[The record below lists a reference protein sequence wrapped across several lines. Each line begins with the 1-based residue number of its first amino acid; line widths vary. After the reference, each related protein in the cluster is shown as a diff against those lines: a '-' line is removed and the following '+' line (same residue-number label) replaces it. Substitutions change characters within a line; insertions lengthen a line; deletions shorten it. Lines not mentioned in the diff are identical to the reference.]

1 MPTLKEFIKNVLQK
15 ENIKGDVDKIAK
27 EIEKEARKQA
37 VHGIACICDEEVR
50 EMTINIAD
58 LMLKNPDAYKDDKS
72 KKETKVVEETVDD
85 EEVVEEVKEEPKKVE
100 NKVKDKPKEQVKK
113 VKEVKIE
120 EPKETVEDE
129 KPKKIEKGTF
139 GKEMIVINVE
149 QESLF

>member
-1 MPTLKEFIKNVLQK
+1 MPTLKEFIRSVLQK
-15 ENIKGDVDKIAK
+15 ENIHGDVDKIAK

-37 VHGIACICDEEVR
+37 VNGIACICDEEVR

-58 LMLKNPDAYKDDKS
+58 LMLKNPDAYKDKP
-72 KKETKVVEETVDD
+72 KKETKHIDK
-85 EEVVEEVKEEPKKVE
+85 EVVEEVKE
-100 NKVKDKPKEQVKK
+100 VKA
-113 VKEVKIE
+113 E

-129 KPKKIEKGTF
+129 KPKKIKKGTF

>member
-1 MPTLKEFIKNVLQK
+1 MPTLKEFIRSVLQK
-15 ENIKGDVDKIAK
+15 ENIEGDVDKIAK

-58 LMLKNPDAYKDDKS
+58 LMLKNPDAYKDKP
-72 KKETKVVEETVDD
+72 KQEKHVEEAVD
-85 EEVVEEVKEEPKKVE
+85 EEVKEEPKKVE

-149 QESLF
+149 QKSLF

>member
-15 ENIKGDVDKIAK
+15 ENIEGDVDKIAK

-58 LMLKNPDAYKDDKS
+58 LMLKNPDAYKDKP
-72 KKETKVVEETVDD
+72 KKETKHID
-85 EEVVEEVKEEPKKVE
+85 EEVVEEVKEEPKKVIE
-100 NKVKDKPKEQVKK
+100 PKEQVKK
-113 VKEVKIE
+113 VKEVKAE

-129 KPKKIEKGTF
+129 KPKKVEKGTF

>member
-1 MPTLKEFIKNVLQK
+1 MPTLKEFIRSVLQK
-15 ENIKGDVDKIAK
+15 ENIHGDVDKIAK

-37 VHGIACICDEEVR
+37 VNGIACICDEEVR

-58 LMLKNPDAYKDDKS
+58 LMLKNPDAYKDKP
-72 KKETKVVEETVDD
+72 KKETKHID
-85 EEVVEEVKEEPKKVE
+85 EEVVEKVNEEPKKVIE
-100 NKVKDKPKEQVKK
+100 PKEQVKK
-113 VKEVKIE
+113 VKEVKVE

>member
-1 MPTLKEFIKNVLQK
+1 MPTLKEFIRSVLQK
-15 ENIKGDVDKIAK
+15 ENIHGDVDKIAK
-27 EIEKEARKQA
+27 EIEKEAKKQA
-37 VHGIACICDEEVR
+37 INGIACICDEEVR

-85 EEVVEEVKEEPKKVE
+85 EEVVEEVKEEPKEVIE
-100 NKVKDKPKEQVKK
+100 PKEQVKK
-113 VKEVKIE
+113 VKEVKEE

-129 KPKKIEKGTF
+129 KPKKVEKGTF
-139 GKEMIVINVE
+139 GKEMIVINVK

>member
-1 MPTLKEFIKNVLQK
+1 MPTLKEFIRSVLQK
-15 ENIKGDVDKIAK
+15 ENIHGDVDKIAK
-27 EIEKEARKQA
+27 EIEKEAKKQA
-37 VHGIACICDEEVR
+37 VNGIACICDEEVR

-58 LMLKNPDAYKDDKS
+58 LMLKNPDAYKDKP
-72 KKETKVVEETVDD
+72 KKETKHID
-85 EEVVEEVKEEPKKVE
+85 EEVVEEVKEEPKKVIE
-100 NKVKDKPKEQVKK
+100 PKEQVKK

>member
-1 MPTLKEFIKNVLQK
+1 MPTLKEFIATVLKK
-15 ENIKGDVDKIAK
+15 EDLIGDVNKIAK

-37 VHGIACICDEEVR
+37 VNGIACICDEEVK

-58 LMLKNPDAYKDDKS
+58 LMLKNPDAYKEDKPKP
-72 KKETKVVEETVDD
+72 KKV
-85 EEVVEEVKEEPKKVE
+85 EEVVEEETEDVIEEVKKEPKK
-100 NKVKDKPKEQVKK
+100 KVKTEPK
-113 VKEVKIE
+113 VKE

>member
-1 MPTLKEFIKNVLQK
+1 MPTLKEFIRSVLQK
-15 ENIKGDVDKIAK
+15 ENIHGDVDKIAK

-37 VHGIACICDEEVR
+37 INGIACICDEEVR

-58 LMLKNPDAYKDDKS
+58 LMLKNPDAYKDKP
-72 KKETKVVEETVDD
+72 KKETKHID
-85 EEVVEEVKEEPKKVE
+85 EEVVEEVKEEPKKVIE
-100 NKVKDKPKEQVKK
+100 PKEQVKK
-113 VKEVKIE
+113 VKEVKVE

>member
-1 MPTLKEFIKNVLQK
+1 MPTLKEFIKSVLQK
-15 ENIKGDVDKIAK
+15 ENIHGDVDKIAK
-27 EIEKEARKQA
+27 EIEKEAKKQA
-37 VHGIACICDEEVR
+37 VNGIACICDEEVR

-72 KKETKVVEETVDD
+72 KKETKHID
-85 EEVVEEVKEEPKKVE
+85 EEVVEKVKEEPKKIE

-113 VKEVKIE
+113 VKEVKVE

>member
-1 MPTLKEFIKNVLQK
+1 MPTLKEFIRSVLQK
-15 ENIKGDVDKIAK
+15 ENIHGDVDKIAK

-37 VHGIACICDEEVR
+37 VNGIACICDEEVR

-58 LMLKNPDAYKDDKS
+58 LMLKNPDAYKDKP
-72 KKETKVVEETVDD
+72 KKETKHID
-85 EEVVEEVKEEPKKVE
+85 EEVVEKVKEEPKKVIE
-100 NKVKDKPKEQVKK
+100 PKEQVKK

>member
-1 MPTLKEFIKNVLQK
+1 MPTLKEFIRSVLQK
-15 ENIKGDVDKIAK
+15 ENIHGDVDKIAK
-27 EIEKEARKQA
+27 EIEKEAKKQA
-37 VHGIACICDEEVR
+37 VNGIACICDEEVR

-58 LMLKNPDAYKDDKS
+58 LMLKNPDAYKDKP
-72 KKETKVVEETVDD
+72 KKETKHID
-85 EEVVEEVKEEPKKVE
+85 EEVVEEDKEEPKVIE
-100 NKVKDKPKEQVKK
+100 PKEQVKK
-113 VKEVKIE
+113 VKEVKVE

>member
-1 MPTLKEFIKNVLQK
+1 MPTLKEFIRSVLQK
-15 ENIKGDVDKIAK
+15 ENIHGDVDKIAK

-58 LMLKNPDAYKDDKS
+58 LMLKNPDAYKDKP
-72 KKETKVVEETVDD
+72 KKETKHID
-85 EEVVEEVKEEPKKVE
+85 EEVVEEVKEE
-100 NKVKDKPKEQVKK
+100 
-113 VKEVKIE
+113 KIE
-120 EPKETVEDE
+120 EPKEDE
-129 KPKKIEKGTF
+129 KPKKVKKGTF

>member
-1 MPTLKEFIKNVLQK
+1 MPTLKEFIRSVLQK
-15 ENIKGDVDKIAK
+15 ENIHGDVDKIAK
-27 EIEKEARKQA
+27 EIEKEAKKQA
-37 VHGIACICDEEVR
+37 INGIACICDEEVR

-58 LMLKNPDAYKDDKS
+58 LMLKNPDAYKDKP
-72 KKETKVVEETVDD
+72 KKETKHID
-85 EEVVEEVKEEPKKVE
+85 EEVVEEVKEKPKKVIE
-100 NKVKDKPKEQVKK
+100 PKEQVKK

-139 GKEMIVINVE
+139 GKDMIVINVE

>member
-1 MPTLKEFIKNVLQK
+1 MPTLKEFIRSVLQK
-15 ENIKGDVDKIAK
+15 ENIHGDVDKIAK

-37 VHGIACICDEEVR
+37 VNGIACICDEEVR

-58 LMLKNPDAYKDDKS
+58 LMLKNPGAYKDDKP
-72 KKETKVVEETVDD
+72 KKETKHVD
-85 EEVVEEVKEEPKKVE
+85 EEVVEEVKEEPKKVIE
-100 NKVKDKPKEQVKK
+100 PKEQVKK
-113 VKEVKIE
+113 VEEVKVE

-149 QESLF
+149 QGSLF

>member
-1 MPTLKEFIKNVLQK
+1 MPTLKEFIRSVLQK
-15 ENIKGDVDKIAK
+15 ENIHGDVDKIAK

-37 VHGIACICDEEVR
+37 VNGIACICDEEVR

-58 LMLKNPDAYKDDKS
+58 LMLKNPDAYKDKP
-72 KKETKVVEETVDD
+72 KKETKHIN

-100 NKVKDKPKEQVKK
+100 NKVKPKEEPKK

-129 KPKKIEKGTF
+129 KPKKVEKGTF

-149 QESLF
+149 QKSLF

>member
-1 MPTLKEFIKNVLQK
+1 MPTLKEFIRSVLQK
-15 ENIKGDVDKIAK
+15 ENIHGDVEKIAK

-113 VKEVKIE
+113 VKEEKIE
-120 EPKETVEDE
+120 EPKEDD

>member
-1 MPTLKEFIKNVLQK
+1 MPTLKEFIRSVLQK
-15 ENIKGDVDKIAK
+15 ENIHGDVDKIAK
-27 EIEKEARKQA
+27 EIEKEAKKQA
-37 VHGIACICDEEVR
+37 INGIACICDEEVR

-58 LMLKNPDAYKDDKS
+58 LMLKNPDAYKDKP
-72 KKETKVVEETVDD
+72 KKETKHID
-85 EEVVEEVKEEPKKVE
+85 EEVVEEVKEKPKKVIE
-100 NKVKDKPKEQVKK
+100 PKEQVKK

>member
-15 ENIKGDVDKIAK
+15 ENIEGDVDKIAK

-37 VHGIACICDEEVR
+37 VNGIACICDEEVR

-58 LMLKNPDAYKDDKS
+58 LMLKNPDAYKNKP
-72 KKETKVVEETVDD
+72 KKETKHIN

-100 NKVKDKPKEQVKK
+100 NKVKPKEEPKK
-113 VKEVKIE
+113 VKEVKVE
-120 EPKETVEDE
+120 EPKEDE
-129 KPKKIEKGTF
+129 KPKKVEKGTF

>member
-1 MPTLKEFIKNVLQK
+1 MPTLKEFIRSVLQK
-15 ENIKGDVDKIAK
+15 EDIHGDVDKIAK
-27 EIEKEARKQA
+27 EIEKEAKKQA
-37 VHGIACICDEEVR
+37 INGIACICDEEVR

-113 VKEVKIE
+113 VK
-120 EPKETVEDE
+120 DE
-129 KPKKIEKGTF
+129 KPKKVEKGTF

>member
-15 ENIKGDVDKIAK
+15 ENIHGDVDKIAK

-58 LMLKNPDAYKDDKS
+58 LMLKNPGAYIDKP
-72 KKETKVVEETVDD
+72 KKETKHIN
-85 EEVVEEVKEEPKKVE
+85 EEVVEEVKEEPKAE
-100 NKVKDKPKEQVKK
+100 VKEEPK
-113 VKEVKIE
+113 KEVKEE
-120 EPKETVEDE
+120 EPK
-129 KPKKIEKGTF
+129 KIAKGTF

>member
-1 MPTLKEFIKNVLQK
+1 
-15 ENIKGDVDKIAK
+15 
-27 EIEKEARKQA
+27 
-37 VHGIACICDEEVR
+37 
-50 EMTINIAD
+50 
-58 LMLKNPDAYKDDKS
+58 MLKNPDAYKDKP
-72 KKETKVVEETVDD
+72 KKETKHID
-85 EEVVEEVKEEPKKVE
+85 EEVVEEVKEKPKKVIE
-100 NKVKDKPKEQVKK
+100 PKEQVKK

>member
-85 EEVVEEVKEEPKKVE
+85 KEVVEEVKEEPKKVE